1 MQLKTVEQP
10 ALAVAMPPPPAERPR
25 LEFLD
30 GIRGWASLMVLF
42 SHLIACFLAASTPE
56 YRTTYLRFPTDGA
69 LAVYVFFV
77 LSGFVLRESNI
88 RSANLNLVVL
98 MATRYLRLL
107 IPILAMSVLVYLLLR
122 FHLMYN
128 TIAAPTP
135 TSPGGWWL
143 CLFYKFGPSIRH
155 MLRFAFYD
163 VFFHYSQ
170 DVSYNSSLW
179 TMPNEL
185 LGSFLVYI
193 LASIR
198 GRHTTVNW
206 GLIGAGLFFWLIGFT
221 IPVCFVVG
229 FFIADLYRNSQHIVR
244 SRVTNGVSA
253 VLFLIVIVLVT
264 MRDPREP
271 DNLFLM
277 STGLVLAV
285 TYSSLL
291 RRFFSSAVSR
301 FLGRISFPL
310 YLLQIPIIC
319 SWSSYL
325 FIRLDGIGL
334 SRLQA
339 SNIILVS
346 TVLFCLIASVLFRP
360 VEVFAIRYSKRTA
373 RSIYGV
379 WQNRSFLRT
388 PAFLA
393 GAD

>member
-1 MQLKTVEQP
+1 MDQKVVEQSGLVTVVP
-10 ALAVAMPPPPAERPR
+10 SPVSEKPR

-30 GIRGWASLMVLF
+30 GLRGWASLMVLF
-42 SHLIACFLAASTPE
+42 SHLIACFLAVSTVQ
-56 YRTTYLRFPTDGA
+56 YRTTYLRFPTDGS

-135 TSPGGWWL
+135 NSAGGWWL
-143 CLFYKFGPSIRH
+143 CLFYKFGPSVRH
-155 MLRFAFYD
+155 ALRFAFYD
-163 VFFHYSQ
+163 VFFNYSQ

-193 LASIR
+193 MASVR
-198 GRHTTVNW
+198 GRQTTVNW
-206 GLIGAGLFFWLIGFT
+206 GLVGGGVFFWLMGLPIMT
-221 IPVCFVVG
+221 CFIAG
-229 FFIADLYRNSQHIVR
+229 FFIADLYRNSQHLVGSWI
-244 SRVTNGVSA
+244 TNSLA
-253 VLFLIVIVLVT
+253 ALLFLGIVVLVT
-264 MRDPREP
+264 YWDPRGP
-271 DNLFLM
+271 NNLFLM
-277 STGLVLAV
+277 SSGIVLAV

-291 RRFFSSAVSR
+291 RQFFSSAVSR

-319 SWSSYL
+319 SYSSYL
-325 FIRLDGIGL
+325 FISLDGTRL
-334 SRLQA
+334 SRLQQ
-339 SNIILVS
+339 STIILVS
-346 TVLFCLIASVLFRP
+346 TVLLCLIASALFRP
-360 VEVFAIRYSKRTA
+360 VEVFAIRYSKRTVRA
-373 RSIYGV
+373 VYGL
-379 WQNRSFLRT
+379 WQNRRFLRT
-388 PAFLA
+388 PGFLV